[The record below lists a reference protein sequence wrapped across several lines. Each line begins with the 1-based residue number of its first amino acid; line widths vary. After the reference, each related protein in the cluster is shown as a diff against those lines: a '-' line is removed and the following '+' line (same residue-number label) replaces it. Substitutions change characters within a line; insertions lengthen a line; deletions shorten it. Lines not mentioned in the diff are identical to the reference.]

1 MATRHFLKKFKA
13 TLAVSKR
20 RAKGL
25 GSWGRAGNW
34 ERQHDLLRLL
44 FTALRAI
51 RKQPLIASSKLS
63 FSSFIPIIS
72 PWLFRV
78 SCASHPY
85 KEGGKKIIISKAR
98 MWRAAHFPRV
108 GSGFQG
114 SPLEFLLW
122 IPKAAWSTWAVLH
135 FHMREGCRIRSGQ
148 ECEFP
153 CADRDESVQPGIKT
167 VAQG

>member
-85 KEGGKKIIISKAR
+85 KEGGKKNNNKQSKDVKGSSFPPSGVGISGLTFGIPPLNSQSCLEHLSS
-98 MWRAAHFPRV
+98 AAFPHER
-108 GSGFQG
+108 G
-114 SPLEFLLW
+114 
-122 IPKAAWSTWAVLH
+122 
-135 FHMREGCRIRSGQ
+135 M
-148 ECEFP
+148 
-153 CADRDESVQPGIKT
+153 
-167 VAQG
+167 